1 MTDTNNETPQRSKYM
16 AHIPP
21 CCVMCGSRI
30 CPRSLSAR
38 ADQLRAQPFVL
49 DSSAHIKEWAALDIP
64 RKLAAKWRH
73 LHLLVLLWDREHLR
87 VAAPLE
93 EAVEGP
99 TNHAERE

>member
-21 CCVMCGSRI
+21 WLCDVVRI
-30 CPRSLSAR
+30 CSRSLSAR

-87 VAAPLE
+87 IAAPLE